1 MGFSCV
7 WAVRKE
13 LEWNC
18 LAIKMVEIGNQRQRT
33 VASSNSIGRCLISF
47 ASSSL
52 TQLSLFLLPS
62 FFRLALLGVT
72 GVGRCCKRLVGVAE
86 SAPAFVFFNIIFI
99 WGVYIGLVRQEFS
112 MLVIGLCSILTTD
125 PGYVTNESSH
135 HNQLVESPV
144 SVFEAHSEVENVEKP
159 LQLDMNHIINT
170 DIEIIFWSRN
180 WCLQLVTFPT
190 SLLLKKGQKNHV
202 LFIILLFGFVFTK
215 ASYVESS
222 SQFATKF
229 QIMDNIGGLTS
240 SARNLAISTML
251 FSLLQVLWQEH
262 AGQTSSESE
271 PRFTNPYDKGILWKV
286 KEFLTAKE

>member
-1 MGFSCV
+1 MGSAKRIGIELFGDKNGRN
-7 WAVRKE
+7 RKSE
-13 LEWNC
+13 AENSSFVQFDWSLFDIIC
-18 LAIKMVEIGNQRQRT
+18 LFIPNST
-33 VASSNSIGRCLISF
+33 VPLLAS
-47 ASSSL
+47 
-52 TQLSLFLLPS
+52 FLLPFLLS
-62 FFRLALLGVT
+62 PLSLSLLSLSALALLGVT

-99 WGVYIGLVRQEFS
+99 WGVYIGLVRQVFSPLLDVILNAEFS

-190 SLLLKKGQKNHV
+190 SLLLKKI
-202 LFIILLFGFVFTK
+202 LFHFR
-215 ASYVESS
+215 ESDIVG
-222 SQFATKF
+222 T
-229 QIMDNIGGLTS
+229 
-240 SARNLAISTML
+240 ARHL
-251 FSLLQVLWQEH
+251 
-262 AGQTSSESE
+262 
-271 PRFTNPYDKGILWKV
+271 
-286 KEFLTAKE
+286 